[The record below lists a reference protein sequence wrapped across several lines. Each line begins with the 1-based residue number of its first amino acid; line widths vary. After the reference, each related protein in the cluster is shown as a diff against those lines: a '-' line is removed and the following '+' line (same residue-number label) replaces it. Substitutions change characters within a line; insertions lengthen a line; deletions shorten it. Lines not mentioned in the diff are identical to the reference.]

1 MKKKKRKI
9 SFLKIL
15 IVFLLIYL
23 FIVGG
28 YKLITINIKNIYVI
42 GNNYIKDKYIIEK
55 AGLTNYPPFFLTTR
69 SSIKR
74 KLLNYDEI
82 LNVNVKKKLFSVYL
96 YVDENIPLFYNKNSN
111 KIVLKNGKEI
121 DDKYNVAV
129 LNNYVPDTIYN
140 DFINSMGNVNQDILD
155 RISEINYVPNDVDSK
170 RFYLIM
176 DDGNSV
182 YVTLD
187 DFLKINNYIE
197 IIKTLDNNKG
207 TIYLDS
213 GNYFEIKNAESWLL
227 GLNIVLLY

>member
-28 YKLITINIKNIYVI
+28 YKLITISIKNIYVI

-69 SSIKR
+69 SSIKK

-140 DFINSMGNVNQDILD
+140 DFINNMGNVNQDILD
-155 RISEINYVPNDVDSK
+155 RISEINYVPNDVDFK

-182 YVTLD
+182 YLTLD

-213 GNYFEIKNAESWLL
+213 GNYFEIKNAES
-227 GLNIVLLY
+227 

>member
-213 GNYFEIKNAESWLL
+213 GNYIEIK
-227 GLNIVLLY
+227 

>member
-28 YKLITINIKNIYVI
+28 YKLITISIKNIYVI

-55 AGLTNYPPFFLTTR
+55 AGLTNYPPFFLTTS
-69 SSIKR
+69 SSIKK

-140 DFINSMGNVNQDILD
+140 DFINNMGNVNQDILD

-182 YVTLD
+182 YLTLD

-213 GNYFEIKNAESWLL
+213 GNYFEIKNAES
-227 GLNIVLLY
+227 

>member
-69 SSIKR
+69 SSIKK

-111 KIVLKNGKEI
+111 KTVLKNGKEI

-140 DFINSMGNVNQDILD
+140 DFINNMGNVNQDILD

-182 YVTLD
+182 YLTLD

-213 GNYFEIKNAESWLL
+213 GNYFEIKNAES
-227 GLNIVLLY
+227 

>member
-1 MKKKKRKI
+1 M
-9 SFLKIL
+9 
-15 IVFLLIYL
+15 
-23 FIVGG
+23 
-28 YKLITINIKNIYVI
+28 
-42 GNNYIKDKYIIEK
+42 
-55 AGLTNYPPFFLTTR
+55 
-69 SSIKR
+69 
-74 KLLNYDEI
+74 
-82 LNVNVKKKLFSVYL
+82 NVKKKLFSVYL

-140 DFINSMGNVNQDILD
+140 DFINNMGNVNQDILD

-182 YVTLD
+182 YLTLD

-213 GNYFEIKNAESWLL
+213 GNYFEIKNAES
-227 GLNIVLLY
+227 

>member
-28 YKLITINIKNIYVI
+28 YKLITINVKNIYVI

-69 SSIKR
+69 SSIKK

-140 DFINSMGNVNQDILD
+140 DFINNMGNVNQDILD

-182 YVTLD
+182 YLTLD

-213 GNYFEIKNAESWLL
+213 GNYFEIKNAES
-227 GLNIVLLY
+227 

>member
-69 SSIKR
+69 SSIKK

-82 LNVNVKKKLFSVYL
+82 LNVNVKKKIFSVYL

-140 DFINSMGNVNQDILD
+140 DFINNMGNVNQDILD

-213 GNYFEIKNAESWLL
+213 GNYFEIKNAES
-227 GLNIVLLY
+227 

>member
-42 GNNYIKDKYIIEK
+42 GNNYTKDKYIIEK

-182 YVTLD
+182 YLTLD

-213 GNYFEIKNAESWLL
+213 GNYFEIKNAES
-227 GLNIVLLY
+227 

>member
-69 SSIKR
+69 SSIKK

-129 LNNYVPDTIYN
+129 LNNYIPDTIYN

-182 YVTLD
+182 YLTLD

-213 GNYFEIKNAESWLL
+213 GNYFEIKNAES
-227 GLNIVLLY
+227 

>member
-69 SSIKR
+69 SSIKK

-182 YVTLD
+182 YLTLD

-213 GNYFEIKNAESWLL
+213 GNYFEIKNAES
-227 GLNIVLLY
+227 

>member
-140 DFINSMGNVNQDILD
+140 DFINNMGNVNQDILD

-182 YVTLD
+182 YLTLD

-213 GNYFEIKNAESWLL
+213 GNYFEIKNAES
-227 GLNIVLLY
+227 

>member
-1 MKKKKRKI
+1 MKKRKRKI

-69 SSIKR
+69 SSIKK

-140 DFINSMGNVNQDILD
+140 DFINNMGNVNQDILD

-182 YVTLD
+182 YLTLD

-213 GNYFEIKNAESWLL
+213 GNYFEIKNAES
-227 GLNIVLLY
+227 

>member
-213 GNYFEIKNAESWLL
+213 GNYFEIKNAES
-227 GLNIVLLY
+227 

>member
-69 SSIKR
+69 SSIKK

-82 LNVNVKKKLFSVYL
+82 LNVNVKKKIFSVYL

-140 DFINSMGNVNQDILD
+140 DFINNMGNVNQDILD

-182 YVTLD
+182 YLTLD

-213 GNYFEIKNAESWLL
+213 GNYFEIKNAES
-227 GLNIVLLY
+227 

>member
-69 SSIKR
+69 SSIKK

-140 DFINSMGNVNQDILD
+140 DFINNMGNVNQDILD

-182 YVTLD
+182 YLTLD

-213 GNYFEIKNAESWLL
+213 GNYFEIKE
-227 GLNIVLLY
+227 

>member
-69 SSIKR
+69 SSIKK

-182 YVTLD
+182 YLTLD
-187 DFLKINNYIE
+187 DFLKINYYIE

-213 GNYFEIKNAESWLL
+213 GNYFEIKNAES
-227 GLNIVLLY
+227 

>member
-69 SSIKR
+69 SSIKK

-82 LNVNVKKKLFSVYL
+82 LNVYVKKKLFSVYL

-140 DFINSMGNVNQDILD
+140 DFINNMGNVNQDILD

-182 YVTLD
+182 YLTLD

-213 GNYFEIKNAESWLL
+213 GNYFEIKNAES
-227 GLNIVLLY
+227 

>member
-42 GNNYIKDKYIIEK
+42 GNNYIKDKCIIEK

-69 SSIKR
+69 SSIKK

-140 DFINSMGNVNQDILD
+140 DFINNMGNVNQDILD

-182 YVTLD
+182 YLTLD

-213 GNYFEIKNAESWLL
+213 GNYFEIKNAES
-227 GLNIVLLY
+227 

>member
-69 SSIKR
+69 SSIKK

-140 DFINSMGNVNQDILD
+140 DFINNMGNVNQDILD

-176 DDGNSV
+176 DDGNNV
-182 YVTLD
+182 YLTLD

-213 GNYFEIKNAESWLL
+213 GNYFEIKNAES
-227 GLNIVLLY
+227 

>member
-42 GNNYIKDKYIIEK
+42 GNNYTKDKYIIEK

-69 SSIKR
+69 SSIKK

-182 YVTLD
+182 YLTLD

-213 GNYFEIKNAESWLL
+213 GNYFEIKNAES
-227 GLNIVLLY
+227 

>member
-69 SSIKR
+69 SSIKK

-82 LNVNVKKKLFSVYL
+82 SNVNVKKKLFSVYL

-140 DFINSMGNVNQDILD
+140 DFINNMGNVNQDILD

-182 YVTLD
+182 YLTLD

-213 GNYFEIKNAESWLL
+213 GNYFEIKNAES
-227 GLNIVLLY
+227 

>member
-182 YVTLD
+182 YLTLD

-213 GNYFEIKNAESWLL
+213 GNYFEIKNAES
-227 GLNIVLLY
+227 

>member
-1 MKKKKRKI
+1 M
-9 SFLKIL
+9 
-15 IVFLLIYL
+15 
-23 FIVGG
+23 
-28 YKLITINIKNIYVI
+28 
-42 GNNYIKDKYIIEK
+42 
-55 AGLTNYPPFFLTTR
+55 
-69 SSIKR
+69 
-74 KLLNYDEI
+74 
-82 LNVNVKKKLFSVYL
+82 NVKKKLFSVYL

-129 LNNYVPDTIYN
+129 LNNYIPDTIYN

-182 YVTLD
+182 YLTLD

-213 GNYFEIKNAESWLL
+213 GNYFEIKNAES
-227 GLNIVLLY
+227 

>member
-55 AGLTNYPPFFLTTR
+55 AGLTNYPPFFLTTK
-69 SSIKR
+69 SSIKK
-74 KLLNYDEI
+74 KLLADDEI
-82 LNVNVKKKLFSVYL
+82 LDVKVKKKLFSVYL

-182 YVTLD
+182 YLTLD

-213 GNYFEIKNAESWLL
+213 GNYFEIKNAES
-227 GLNIVLLY
+227 

>member
-69 SSIKR
+69 SSIKK

-140 DFINSMGNVNQDILD
+140 DFINNMGNVNQDILD

-182 YVTLD
+182 YLTLD

-213 GNYFEIKNAESWLL
+213 GNYFEIKNAES
-227 GLNIVLLY
+227 